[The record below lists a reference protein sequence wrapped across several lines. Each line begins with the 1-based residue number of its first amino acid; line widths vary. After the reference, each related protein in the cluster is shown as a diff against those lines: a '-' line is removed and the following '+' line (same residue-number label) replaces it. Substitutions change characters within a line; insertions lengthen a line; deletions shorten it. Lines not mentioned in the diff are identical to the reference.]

1 VLGNSLQ
8 GIEPDILIG
17 SNTQSGWR
25 LDFFLKRW
33 PFWVTARYTVSM
45 GDIAA
50 LSKVG
55 KEAFSQAIPS
65 PSPAPQFSP
74 MAAYLSRLA
83 PSSRV
88 TMVKLLRR
96 IVTLLGSSTA
106 AEAFPWS
113 RLNYARAIQLRQT
126 LASHY
131 APATA
136 NLALSALRGVL
147 CEAWRLGQISFEDFH
162 RTADLARVRGESTN
176 PRKSV
181 DTGKIETLLAVTQ
194 SDQTARGRRDLAILS
209 VLYGAGLRR
218 AELAHLDLSHV
229 DGNRLMVFGKG
240 RKWRSAKLGQDAATA
255 LKSWLLIRG
264 TLPGALFFP
273 VHRSGALRPRRLSTE
288 AIARIVA
295 QRAHEAGAGELRPHD
310 LRRACATRMLETGM
324 DVFVVQRSLGHRS
337 VSTTQ
342 IYDCRIDS
350 TAEASALP

>member
-1 VLGNSLQ
+1 MEDLA
-8 GIEPDILIG
+8 E
-17 SNTQSGWR
+17 
-25 LDFFLKRW
+25 F
-33 PFWVTARYTVSM
+33 
-45 GDIAA
+45 
-50 LSKVG
+50 SKVG
-55 KEAFSQAIPS
+55 KEAFSHAIPF
-65 PSPAPQFSP
+65 PPPAPQFSP

-88 TMVKLLRR
+88 TMTKLLKR
-96 IVTLLGSSTA
+96 IVALLGSSTA

-147 CEAWRLGQISFEDFH
+147 REAWRLGQMSYEDFR
-162 RTADLARVRGESTN
+162 RTGDLAHVRGDCLR

-181 DTGKIETLLAVTQ
+181 DTRNIEMLLAVTQ
-194 SDQTARGRRDLAILS
+194 GDQTLRGRRDLAILS
-209 VLYGAGLRR
+209 VLYGVGLRR

-229 DGNRLMVFGKG
+229 DGNRLMIFGKG
-240 RKWRSAKLGQDAATA
+240 RKWRTAKLGQDAATA
-255 LKSWLLIRG
+255 LESWLLFRG

-310 LRRACATRMLETGM
+310 LRRAFATRMLETGM

-342 IYDCRIDS
+342 IYDCRIDLS
-350 TAEASALP
+350 SQAAASDSFNLRPNSN